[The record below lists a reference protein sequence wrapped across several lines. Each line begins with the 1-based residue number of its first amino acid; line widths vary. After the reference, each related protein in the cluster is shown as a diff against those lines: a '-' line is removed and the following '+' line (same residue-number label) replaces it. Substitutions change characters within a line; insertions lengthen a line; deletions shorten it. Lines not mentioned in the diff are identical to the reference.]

1 MVWLLGRYSAA
12 YASNQLLDGTQDSDG
27 GSLWRHWGCRWGLA
41 AEPAGGGF
49 VGGGTWPMTML

>member
-1 MVWLLGRYSAA
+1 V
-12 YASNQLLDGTQDSDG
+12 LDGTQDSDG